1 MGQRGR
7 QKGSVGIKSKEA
19 ILKIASEEFA
29 EHGFHQTKISTIVKR
44 AGLTQ
49 PSFYLYFSSK
59 EAIFQELV
67 HTFQN
72 KIINLTKESRL
83 EPNLDKSMISSKIAN
98 GLCTIFQFFDDHRN
112 LTRIGFFIAEEA
124 EEIKLAMVSHITE
137 NLLAEQHSH
146 YFRQNLDMQT
156 VAECIIGAIERL
168 TTTKLFT
175 NEKNPQQLANEIVD
189 IYLYG
194 LQNNATIY

>member
-1 MGQRGR
+1 MGKRGR
-7 QKGSVGIKSKEA
+7 QKGAIGLKSKEA
-19 ILKIASEEFA
+19 ILEVAVEEFA
-29 EHGFHQTKISTIVKR
+29 KHGFHEAKISMIVKR

-67 HTFQN
+67 HTFQE
-72 KIINLTKESRL
+72 KMIHFTKESRL
-83 EPNLDKSMISSKIAN
+83 QSNLEKNLLSSNILK
-98 GLCTIFQFFDDHRN
+98 GLYTIFQFFDDHRD
-112 LTRIGFFIAEEA
+112 LTMIGFFIAEEA
-124 EEIKLAMVSHITE
+124 KEIKAAMVLHLTE
-137 NLLAEQHSH
+137 NLLAEQHDQ

-168 TTTKLFT
+168 TITKLFT
-175 NEKNPQQLANEIVD
+175 NEKNPHQLANEIME

-194 LQNNATIY
+194 LQNNEMT